1 MKTSILL
8 TLFAMTA
15 SGAAWA
21 AEADQPPVTDAAT
34 AALAQS
40 WALRLDD
47 QPATT
52 TAEPQPVSGS
62 VDAFSARGPKRMV
75 YPGSVEAR

>member
-8 TLFAMTA
+8 ILFAATV

-21 AEADQPPVTDAAT
+21 AEADQPPVTDATT
-34 AALAQS
+34 AVLAQS

-47 QPATT
+47 QPLTT
-52 TAEPQPVSGS
+52 TAEPQPASGS
-62 VDAFSARGPKRMV
+62 GDAFAARSAKRMV

>member
-8 TLFAMTA
+8 ILFATTA

-34 AALAQS
+34 AVLAQS
-40 WALRLDD
+40 WTLRLGE
-47 QPATT
+47 QPVTT
-52 TAEPQPVSGS
+52 TAEPQPASADGT
-62 VDAFSARGPKRMV
+62 AFTARGSKRMI
-75 YPGSVEAR
+75 YPGAIEAR